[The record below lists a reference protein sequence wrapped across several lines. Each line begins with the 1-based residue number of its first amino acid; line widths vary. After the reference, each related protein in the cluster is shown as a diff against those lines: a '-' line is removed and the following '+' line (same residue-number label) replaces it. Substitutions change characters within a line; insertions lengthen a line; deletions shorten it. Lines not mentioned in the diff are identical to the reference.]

1 MTIIQDVEGIHT
13 KGEEIFD
20 TEASGSA
27 ASAAKNMAKIRSRS
41 EGIHSDV
48 VGVVGVVA
56 APPGNREAAAAAAA
70 AAAAIVA
77 MQVDCEL
84 MELEIR
90 APSLS
95 CQPPEDVRFRSRSDT
110 AAVLV

>member
-70 AAAAIVA
+70 AAAIVA

-95 CQPPEDVRFRSRSDT
+95 CQPPEDVRVRSRSDT

>member
-1 MTIIQDVEGIHT
+1 MQDVEGIHT

-70 AAAAIVA
+70 AAAIVA

-84 MELEIR
+84 MELEIC

-110 AAVLV
+110 AAVLL

>member
-70 AAAAIVA
+70 AIVA
-77 MQVDCEL
+77 MQVDCDL

-95 CQPPEDVRFRSRSDT
+95 CQPPEGVRFRSRSDT
-110 AAVLV
+110 AAVLL

>member
-48 VGVVGVVA
+48 VDVVGVVA
-56 APPGNREAAAAAAA
+56 APPGNREAA

-95 CQPPEDVRFRSRSDT
+95 CQPPEGVRFRSRSDT
-110 AAVLV
+110 AAALL